1 MISDKKS
8 NKKDPEKEYFGSTGQ
23 KIRKTRERKGVPAPQ
38 LAANCGITKGA
49 MSLYENGLR
58 QVGDEKRKAIA
69 DALGVSDYALKDHQ
83 LHDSSDIL
91 FTLFEM
97 AEMGYLKPVVTEDSV
112 GVQIMNP
119 DLHDAILVWNEKYQQ
134 KLDGTLSQEEF
145 DEWKDSFSLDK
156 VVPPEKIVPQPVGN
170 GSSSEEIRSL
180 QMLRQTMEYDIGRVE
195 HCIEN
200 DDVVGIWSMFKVL
213 KTNLLNWLDRDI
225 ESMIEKNETHS
236 DHKSQSE

>member
-1 MISDKKS
+1 MKFKKINEAGNSDLS
-8 NKKDPEKEYFGSTGQ
+8 YWGSTGQ
-23 KIRKTRERKGVPAPQ
+23 KIRKIRDRKGIIAPK
-38 LAANCGITKGA
+38 LAEQCKTTKTA
-49 MSLYENGLR
+49 ISYYENGLR
-58 QVGDEKRKAIA
+58 QISDEKRKAIA

-97 AEMGYLKPVVTEDSV
+97 AEMGYLKPVITEDSV

-156 VVPPEKIVPQPVGN
+156 VVPPEKIIPESIPS
-170 GSSSEEIRSL
+170 GSLCGEIRSL

-213 KTNLLNWLDRDI
+213 KKNLLNWLDRDI

-236 DHKSQSE
+236 DRKSQSE